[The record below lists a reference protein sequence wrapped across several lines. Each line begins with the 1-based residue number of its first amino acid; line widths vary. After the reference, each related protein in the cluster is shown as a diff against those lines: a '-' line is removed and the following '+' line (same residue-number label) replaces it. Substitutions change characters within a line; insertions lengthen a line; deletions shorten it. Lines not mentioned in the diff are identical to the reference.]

1 LRVALACVVVG
12 LGVNRLGLGLA
23 PRLRD
28 AAGDA
33 LWAMMM
39 FAWVGVLF
47 PLGSI
52 RLRAALALGICWA
65 VEFSQMYHT
74 PMLDAW
80 RATTLGRLVLGVGF
94 DARDLAAYAVG
105 VLVGVA
111 LNLALRRRYR

>member
-1 LRVALACVVVG
+1 VALACVVIG
-12 LGVNRLGLGLA
+12 LGVNRLGVGLP

-28 AAGDA
+28 ATGDA
-33 LWAMMM
+33 LWALMM
-39 FAWVGVLF
+39 FAWVGVLL
-47 PLGSI
+47 PLYGV
-52 RLRAALALGICWA
+52 RARAALALGICWA

-74 PMLDAW
+74 RTLDAW

-111 LNLALRRRYR
+111 LTLALRRRHHR